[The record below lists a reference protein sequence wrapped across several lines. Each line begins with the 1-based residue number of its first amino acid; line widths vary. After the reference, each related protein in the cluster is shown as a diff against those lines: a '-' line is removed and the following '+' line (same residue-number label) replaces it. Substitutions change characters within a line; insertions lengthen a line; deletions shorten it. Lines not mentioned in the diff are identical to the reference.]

1 MEIVYVPIIVI
12 SAYLVGEIYKL
23 IFKNN
28 DAAYKFIPILT
39 TVVGGLLGLLIY
51 FTAPELISCSN
62 AYEALLVGFV
72 SGAGSTGANQIIKQV
87 FQSSPNE
94 DEEESKDE

>member
-1 MEIVYVPIIVI
+1 MEIVHVPIIVI
-12 SAYLVGEIYKL
+12 CTYLVGEIYKL

-62 AYEALLVGFV
+62 AYEALLIGFV
-72 SGAGSTGANQIIKQV
+72 SGAGSTGANQIIKQL
-87 FQSSPNE
+87 FLKNDGGEENEE
-94 DEEESKDE
+94 DE